1 MINDI
6 KMAMEYVRLL
16 HYYRDEYFRVTM
28 SPALFFN
35 SKKGIYENNNM
46 LLFTG
51 EAALL
56 GKKQGLILEKDFVEY
71 VEAFKSCEISAGLFQ
86 RHPLPY
92 PDVKGIERDV
102 VSHDEYNGIMYACAV
117 YPEFRDT
124 FAVDVCEYGEKY
136 DWEYNDAMPDTSFN
150 LELKN
155 NFSATIDHV
164 FNLISLLS
172 NKKEY
177 RGKVGI
183 AENLTQ
189 KRQLRDRCFYKIMS
203 SKHSPSLLEKLYLAA
218 SVVMTTRKE
227 VGYKHNSGR
236 MLALYRM
243 WAIEEVGET
252 SILLKLAHK
261 YFRKKCKDQF
271 GEDYVEELHNGYFTK
286 DRDHP
291 FLQLCKG
298 LK

>member
-1 MINDI
+1 MSKIHQ
-6 KMAMEYVRLL
+6 AMHYLRLL
-16 HYYRDEYFRVTM
+16 DNYRDEFKRVTL

-35 SKKGIYENNNM
+35 SKEGIYENNNM

-56 GKKQGLILEKDFVEY
+56 AKKQGLCLDSDFEDY
-71 VEAFKSCEISAGLFQ
+71 VDAFKSCELMAGLYQ

-102 VSHDEYNGIMYACAV
+102 ISHDEYNGVMYACAV
-117 YPEFRDT
+117 FPEFRDT
-124 FAVDVCEYGEKY
+124 FAVDVCEYGIRNN
-136 DWEYNDAMPDTSFN
+136 WEYNDAYPDRNYSD
-150 LELKN
+150 ELRN
-155 NFSATIDHV
+155 NFSETVDHT
-164 FNLISLLS
+164 FNLISMIS
-172 NKKEY
+172 NKKDY

-189 KRQLRDRCFYKIMS
+189 KRQLRDVCFYKIMS
-203 SKHSPSLLEKLYLAA
+203 SKHSPSLLEKLYLAG
-218 SVVMTTRKE
+218 SIVMSTKQE
-227 VGYKHNSGR
+227 VGHKHNSGR

-271 GEDYVEELHNGYFTK
+271 GDNYVEELHKGYFK
-286 DRDHP
+286 RDGDHP
-291 FLQLCKG
+291 FHELCKG